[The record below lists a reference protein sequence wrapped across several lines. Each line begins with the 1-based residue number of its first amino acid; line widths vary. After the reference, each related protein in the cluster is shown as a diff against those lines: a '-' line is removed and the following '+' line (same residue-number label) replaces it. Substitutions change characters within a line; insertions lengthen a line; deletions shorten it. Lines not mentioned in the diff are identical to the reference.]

1 MDGAFPHSLQRFS
14 QQFSTEEEA
23 SRMAVDLTPRFRRLN
38 SQTRSFRENIQIGLS
53 GPFRATHLW
62 RNIIQAL
69 QAQVEVRSRRKHLR
83 VHADCFTGSD
93 AVDAVLSYLM
103 QNVVFCASEVSRLKA
118 ARLCQALMEAK
129 VFEPVGTKLFRRDK
143 DTAFEDGSC
152 SLYRFLECKSLS
164 SSLSKDCDSENV
176 TPGELESKKKKASRQ
191 HELRTFSNP
200 LAVGPSER
208 GVERVLR
215 RINLQPSLALAL
227 DHRAP
232 SSSSF
237 LSKAALEALWRQQT
251 LLQLLQ
257 VVELPMLEC
266 ILSSPP
272 RARGAQAC
280 PRPPGSGHQDL
291 VISNTCLERELHQML
306 HLPRLDDWL
315 LAAADCLEL
324 LPDRLI
330 VAVGGQL
337 AAAAG
342 EGPGAAAG
350 PKRLL
355 FNVIA
360 KHYGGQETGPL
371 LAGRYSD
378 VHVAIHGLLERGEE
392 AAALKASQL
401 CLRLLD
407 ASGRDQLRRLLA
419 FMAQAA
425 APDACRLHR
434 QIPNRMLV
442 SRTFQKAVVRSCE
455 LSPAQSQALLLFLM
469 DQHTRLFKTP
479 SCVIEA
485 VRKTLRDMQKGKD
498 PDSIGTFTFCQQVSP
513 QQYEDQREAS
523 TLQSLKRLLSD
534 VVLSDR
540 LPAKERSRLV
550 KEFQKH
556 HPVVFLQHFSGTY

>member
-1 MDGAFPHSLQRFS
+1 
-14 QQFSTEEEA
+14 
-23 SRMAVDLTPRFRRLN
+23 MAVDLTPRFRRLN
-38 SQTRSFRENIQIGLS
+38 SQTRSFRENIQNGLS

-143 DTAFEDGSC
+143 EMGFEDGSC

-164 SSLSKDCDSENV
+164 SSVSKDCDSENV
-176 TPGELESKKKKASRQ
+176 TPGELESKKKKKASWQ
-191 HELRTFSNP
+191 NELRTISNP
-200 LAVGPSER
+200 LAVGPSDR
-208 GVERVLR
+208 RVERLLR
-215 RINLQPSLALAL
+215 SINLQPSLPPSL
-227 DHRAP
+227 DTKLPA
-232 SSSSF
+232 SSSF
-237 LSKAALEALWRQQT
+237 LSKAVMEDLWKQQT

-257 VVELPMLEC
+257 IVELPMLDC
-266 ILSSPP
+266 ILTSPT
-272 RARGAQAC
+272 RALSQAC
-280 PRPPGSGHQDL
+280 VAPLGSGHQDL

-306 HLPRLDDWL
+306 LLPKLDDWL

-324 LPDRLI
+324 FPDQLI
-330 VAVGGQL
+330 VAAGEQL
-337 AAAAG
+337 AE
-342 EGPGAAAG
+342 EGPGAPEG

-355 FNVIA
+355 FDIMA
-360 KHYGGQETGPL
+360 KHYGGQEKTPL

-378 VHVAIHGLLERGEE
+378 VHAAIHGLLERGKAVE
-392 AAALKASQL
+392 ALKASQL

-407 ASGRDQLRRLLA
+407 TSGRDELRRLLA
-419 FMAQAA
+419 FMARAA
-425 APDACRLHR
+425 GPEACRLHK
-434 QIPNRMLV
+434 QIANRIFV
-442 SRTFQKAVVRSCE
+442 SRTFQKAIVQNSELTRAQCE
-455 LSPAQSQALLLFLM
+455 ALVLFLM
-469 DQHTRLFKTP
+469 DNHTRLFKTP
-479 SCVIEA
+479 SCLIEA

-498 PDSIGTFTFCQQVSP
+498 PDSIGTFTFCKQVTP
-513 QQYEDQREAS
+513 QQYEDQREAA

-534 VVLSDR
+534 IVLSDR
-540 LPAKERSRLV
+540 LPAKKRRQLV

-556 HPVVFLQHFSGTY
+556 HPVVFLQHFSGTF